1 MTDSESLWAAEV
13 FGHARLGDLRRTD
26 RLVQVAAAA
35 ARTPGGLVT
44 EVMRTSATKE
54 GAFRLLENANVEPA
68 DITEAMAI
76 STARACRKL
85 ARVYVALDQSA
96 INFPDRDN
104 LRGLGKVGDSR
115 RTRGLQAMT
124 GLVLAPDG
132 MPIGIGAMRWFSR
145 PDAPSGWGEN
155 DTRPVEDRES
165 ALWLDAIDDVARVF
179 AEHAP
184 HTTPCFLLD
193 RGGDFWRVFD
203 VVREH
208 GFDVIVRASHD
219 RVVAGK
225 THRIR
230 LSKALPRS
238 SVLGRTVLSRPKLGR
253 VRLEVRARHVTMLMG
268 DEGRPRRPFDLWVV
282 QVREVGTPKDRER
295 ITWKLLT
302 TRPMTT
308 LADAIEVVRGYAMRW
323 RVEEFHR
330 TWKGGHCQLERSQ
343 LRSPGALMRWAT
355 ILAAV
360 ATRIERLKQLSRTQG
375 ELSALH
381 EFSQAEID
389 AAIFLSETKKW
400 KFGDV
405 PTLVQVVHLVAQVG
419 GYTGKSSGG
428 PPGSKTIGR
437 GMERIAPAAAMAA
450 HLRWTSG

>member
-193 RGGDFWRVFD
+193 RGGDNVLVAPEEAALQ
-203 VVREH
+203 VVDLGRH
-208 GFDVIVRASHD
+208 IWTVHD
-219 RVVAGK
+219 R
-225 THRIR
+225 
-230 LSKALPRS
+230 
-238 SVLGRTVLSRPKLGR
+238 
-253 VRLEVRARHVTMLMG
+253 
-268 DEGRPRRPFDLWVV
+268 
-282 QVREVGTPKDRER
+282 
-295 ITWKLLT
+295 
-302 TRPMTT
+302 
-308 LADAIEVVRGYAMRW
+308 
-323 RVEEFHR
+323 
-330 TWKGGHCQLERSQ
+330 
-343 LRSPGALMRWAT
+343 LRQDQFNPGGALSDRG
-355 ILAAV
+355 L
-360 ATRIERLKQLSRTQG
+360 G
-375 ELSALH
+375 
-381 EFSQAEID
+381 EID
-389 AAIFLSETKKW
+389 ARFDGTRVTQRRLIA
-400 KFGDV
+400 
-405 PTLVQVVHLVAQVG
+405 G
-419 GYTGKSSGG
+419 GRRHKVTPAGNGAE
-428 PPGSKTIGR
+428 PGSGL
-437 GMERIAPAAAMAA
+437 A
-450 HLRWTSG
+450 

>member
-1 MTDSESLWAAEV
+1 MLDSESLWAAEV
-13 FGHARLGDLRRTD
+13 FGHAHLGDLRRTD
-26 RLVQVAAAA
+26 RLQQVAAAA

-54 GAFRLLENANVEPA
+54 GAFRLLENSKVDPA
-68 DITEAMAI
+68 KIAEAIAI
-76 STARACRKL
+76 STAHACREL
-85 ARVYVALDQSA
+85 ARVHVALDQSA
-96 INFPDRDN
+96 INVTDRHN

-115 RTRGLQAMT
+115 RTRGLQVMT
-124 GLVLAPDG
+124 ALVLDTEG
-132 MPIGIGAMRWFSR
+132 MPLGIGAMRWFSR
-145 PDAPSGWGEN
+145 PDAPTGWGEH

-179 AEHAP
+179 SEHAP
-184 HTTPCFLLD
+184 DTKPWFQID

-208 GFDVIVRASHD
+208 GFDVTVRASHD
-219 RVVAGK
+219 RVVDGK
-225 THRIR
+225 MRRSR
-230 LSKALPRS
+230 LSKALKRS
-238 SVLGRTVLSRPKLGR
+238 AVLGRMTLSRPKLGR
-253 VRLEVRARHVTMLMG
+253 IVLEVRARRVTMLMG
-268 DEGRPRRPFDLWVV
+268 DEGRPRRAFDLWVV
-282 QVREVGTPKDRER
+282 QVREVAKPKDRER

-302 TRPMTT
+302 TRPATT
-308 LADAIEVVRGYAMRW
+308 LADAVEVVRGYTMRW

-343 LRSPGALMRWAT
+343 LRSAGALMRWAT

-360 ATRIERLKQLSRTQG
+360 ATRVERLKQMSRTQG

-381 EFSQAEID
+381 EFSQEEID
-389 AAIFLSETKKW
+389 AAIFLSQTKKW
-400 KFGDV
+400 KLGDV
-405 PTLVQVVHLVAQVG
+405 PTLHQVVDLIAQVG

-450 HLRWTSG
+450 HLRRTSG